1 MHRFSTASPPRI
13 TIEFRAGDINIDTQ
27 DVQET
32 TVELRGRSDDS
43 ATQSLVDETII
54 DQRGG
59 DIVVLVPKRT
69 LSLFG
74 RSPELLLDITAPHGS
89 RLNVKSDSADLSA
102 RGSYGETRV
111 ASGSG
116 DVSVE
121 RLTGSAHVRSGSGD
135 ISVNEAGAALTVG
148 TGSGDIH
155 VDAALADLVV
165 QSGSGSVAVGAAA
178 GALKVQTGS
187 GDVEVRQADDDV
199 KAQTGS
205 GDVVVRRVSRGRVQ
219 AKAASGDLHVG
230 VADGVPAWLDV
241 RTVSGGV
248 SNDLESSD
256 PVGAGEQ
263 YVRLDLKTVS
273 GDIDIV
279 RA

>member
-1 MHRFSTASPPRI
+1 MHRFSTTSPPRI
-13 TIEFRAGDINIDTQ
+13 TIDFRAGDINIDTQ

-43 ATQSLVDETII
+43 ATQAVIDDTVI

-69 LSLFG
+69 LGLFG

-89 RLNVKSDSADLSA
+89 RLNLKSYSADLSA
-102 RGSYGETRV
+102 RGSYGETRL

-116 DVSVE
+116 DLSVE
-121 RLTGSAHVRSGSGD
+121 RLTGSAQVRSGSGD
-135 ISVNEAGAALTVG
+135 VTVNTAEAALTVG

-155 VDAALADLVV
+155 VDSAQADLTV
-165 QSGSGSVAVGAAA
+165 QSGSGSVAVDAVAV
-178 GALKVQTGS
+178 ALKAQTGS
-187 GDVEVRQADDDV
+187 GDVDVRQADDDV
-199 KAQTGS
+199 KAQSGS
-205 GDVVVRRVSRGRVQ
+205 GDVSVKRVSRGRVQ

-230 VADGVPAWLDV
+230 VADGIPAWLDV
-241 RTVSGGV
+241 RTVTGGV

>member
-1 MHRFSTASPPRI
+1 MHRFSTTTPPRI
-13 TIEFRAGDINIDTQ
+13 TIDFRSGDINVDTQ
-27 DVQET
+27 DVDET
-32 TVELRGRSDDS
+32 TVDLRGRSDDS
-43 ATQSLVDETII
+43 ATRALLDDIVV

-59 DIVVLVPKRT
+59 DIVVLVPKRA

-74 RSPELLLDITAPHGS
+74 RTPDLLLDITAPHGS

-116 DVSVE
+116 DLSIE
-121 RLTGSAHVRSGSGD
+121 RLTGSAQIRSGSGD
-135 ISVNEAGAALTVG
+135 VTVDTAEAALTVG

-155 VDAALADLVV
+155 VGTAESDLTV
-165 QSGSGSVAVGAAA
+165 QSGSGSVVVDTAT
-178 GALKVQTGS
+178 GALKAQTGS
-187 GDVEVRQADDDV
+187 GDVEVRRADSDV

-205 GDVVVRRVSRGRVQ
+205 GDVAVKRVTRGRVQ
-219 AKAASGDLHVG
+219 VKAASGDLHVG
-230 VADGVPAWLDV
+230 VADGTPAWLDV
-241 RTVSGGV
+241 RTVTGGV

-263 YVRLDLKTVS
+263 HVRLDLKTVS

>member
-1 MHRFSTASPPRI
+1 MHRFSTSTPPRI
-13 TIEFRAGDINIDTQ
+13 TIDFRSGDINIDTQ
-27 DVQET
+27 DGDET
-32 TVELRGRSDDS
+32 TVDLRGRSDDS
-43 ATQSLVDETII
+43 ATRALLDDTVI

-59 DIVVLVPKRT
+59 DIVVLVPKRA

-74 RSPELLLDITAPHGS
+74 RSPDLLLDITAPHGS
-89 RLNVKSDSADLSA
+89 RLNVKSDSADLAA

-116 DVSVE
+116 DLSIE
-121 RLTGSAHVRSGSGD
+121 RLTGSAQIRSGSGD
-135 ISVNEAGAALTVG
+135 VTVDTAEGALTVG
-148 TGSGDIH
+148 TGSGDVR
-155 VDAALADLVV
+155 VDSAEADLTV
-165 QSGSGSVAVGAAA
+165 QSGSGSVVVGSAAA
-178 GALKVQTGS
+178 ALKVQTGS
-187 GDVEVRQADDDV
+187 GDIEVRQADSDV

-205 GDVVVRRVSRGRVQ
+205 GDVAVGRVARGRVQ

-230 VADGVPAWLDV
+230 VADGTPVWLDV
-241 RTVSGGV
+241 RTVTGGV

-263 YVRLDLKTVS
+263 HVRLDLKTVS

-279 RA
+279 RV

>member
-1 MHRFSTASPPRI
+1 MHTFKTTSPPRI
-13 TIEFRAGDINIDTQ
+13 TIDFRSGSINIDTQ
-27 DVQET
+27 DVEET
-32 TVELRGRSDDS
+32 TVELRGHNDDS
-43 ATQSLVDETII
+43 ATRSLIDDTVI
-54 DQRGG
+54 DQRSG

-69 LSLFG
+69 LGLFG
-74 RSPELLLDITAPHGS
+74 RTPDLLLDITAPHGS

-102 RGSYGETRV
+102 RGSYGQTRA

-116 DVSVE
+116 DLSIE
-121 RLTGSAHVRSGSGD
+121 QLTGSAQLRSGSGD
-135 ISVNEAGAALTVG
+135 VTVNTVEAALTVG
-148 TGSGDIH
+148 TGSGDIQ
-155 VDAALADLVV
+155 VDSAHADLTV
-165 QSGSGSVAVGAAA
+165 QSGSGSVV
-178 GALKVQTGS
+178 VDSVIGS
-187 GDVEVRQADDDV
+187 L

-205 GDVVVRRVSRGRVQ
+205 GDVAVRRVSRGRVN

-241 RTVSGGV
+241 KTVTGGV
-248 SNDLESSD
+248 SNELESSD

>member
-1 MHRFSTASPPRI
+1 MHTFKTTSPPRI
-13 TIEFRAGDINIDTQ
+13 TIDFRSGSINIDTQ
-27 DVQET
+27 DVEET
-32 TVELRGRSDDS
+32 TVELRGHNDDS
-43 ATQSLVDETII
+43 ATRSLIDDTVI

-69 LSLFG
+69 LGLFG
-74 RSPELLLDITAPHGS
+74 RTPDLLLDITAPHGS

-102 RGSYGETRV
+102 RGSYGQTRA

-116 DVSVE
+116 DLSIE
-121 RLTGSAHVRSGSGD
+121 QLTGSAQLRSGSGD
-135 ISVNEAGAALTVG
+135 VTVNTVEAALTVG
-148 TGSGDIH
+148 TGSGDIQ
-155 VDAALADLVV
+155 VDSAHADLTV
-165 QSGSGSVAVGAAA
+165 QSGSGSVVVDSVTGS
-178 GALKVQTGS
+178 LKAQTGS
-187 GDVEVRQADDDV
+187 GDIDVHRADSDV

-205 GDVVVRRVSRGRVQ
+205 GDVAVRRVSRGRVN

-241 RTVSGGV
+241 KTVTGGV
-248 SNDLESSD
+248 SNELESSD